1 MDFHGH
7 FSYLLT
13 FWNCSCG
20 GSIINENWILT
31 AAHCCAGIYDGKIV
45 AGGLKLK
52 EDEGIEQDRNYVEF
66 IHPEYDSR
74 TTDNDM
80 CLLKLEEPL
89 DLDSDLISSIKLNN
103 ETQVENGP
111 VFLVSGILYFW
122 RENSKIQN

>member
-1 MDFHGH
+1 M
-7 FSYLLT
+7 
-13 FWNCSCG
+13 
-20 GSIINENWILT
+20 
-31 AAHCCAGIYDGKIV
+31 
-45 AGGLKLK
+45 K

-80 CLLKLEEPL
+80 CLLKLNEPL

-111 VFLVSGILYFW
+111 VFLVSGNIYTLGAK
-122 RENSKIQN
+122 NSNYLIISVFQSLHLKELQFCTQNN

>member
-1 MDFHGH
+1 M
-7 FSYLLT
+7 
-13 FWNCSCG
+13 
-20 GSIINENWILT
+20 
-31 AAHCCAGIYDGKIV
+31 
-45 AGGLKLK
+45 K

-80 CLLKLEEPL
+80 CLLKLNEPL

-111 VFLVSGILYFW
+111 VFLVSGNYIL
-122 RENSKIQN
+122 SAKIQTTYFSILLSIFKRELKLLALLHL